1 MTQQVIPVIFCRHSV
16 SAECNYGQRN
26 GANVWIKALMIE
38 DATGV
43 VAAKGLGAQ
52 KLGGATT
59 ARNCGLN

>member
-1 MTQQVIPVIFCRHSV
+1 MPVSKRATKRRERTH
-16 SAECNYGQRN
+16 
-26 GANVWIKALMIE
+26 VWIKVLMIE

-52 KLGGATT
+52 KFGGATT